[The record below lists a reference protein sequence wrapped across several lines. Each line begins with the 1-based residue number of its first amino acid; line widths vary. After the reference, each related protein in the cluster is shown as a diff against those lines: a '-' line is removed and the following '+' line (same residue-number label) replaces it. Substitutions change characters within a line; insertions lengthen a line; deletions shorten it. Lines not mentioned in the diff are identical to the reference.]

1 MRRTVIV
8 VPCYNEARR
17 LDVAQFDAY
26 LGAISRV
33 ELLFVNDGSTDATA
47 PLLDELAG
55 RWPCRARVLHLESN
69 VGKAEAVRRG
79 VAAAMAR
86 VDVEYVGFWDADLAT
101 PLGAILVFVAVLD
114 RLAAIDLVLGARVA
128 LLGRAIER
136 DPARRL
142 LGRIFAA
149 TASLVLGLSVR
160 DTQCGA
166 KLFRVGPRARA
177 LFAEPFQSRWIFD
190 VELLARYLDG
200 GGEARGI
207 YELPVDSWR
216 DVAGSKVRPSDF
228 VRAIGEMAQ
237 IFRRYRRTTR
247 ARRAVALL
255 TAPLRP
261 LLRGRRDRDRCPLRD
276 PLGLGRARSAR
287 RAPRGGPRGGGRR
300 RGQLLAQ
307 LPLHLRQPAPTP
319 GDAGPLHHGCGARRR
334 PELAHRARPDRARRA
349 LPPRAARRD
358 RGGPRPRVPAQPTL
372 DLRPRRGAA
381 RPLKR
386 SR

>member
-1 MRRTVIV
+1 VRRTVIV

-255 TAPLRP
+255 TAPFVRYSGAGAIGTAVHYGI
-261 LLRGRRDRDRCPLRD
+261 LLALVELAQLGA
-276 PLGLGRARSAR
+276 PLGAALGAV
-287 RAPRGGPRGGGRR
+287 GGAAVNYWLNYHFTFVSRR
-300 RGQLLAQ
+300 RHRETLARFIMVAALGVGLNWLIVRALTELGAHYLLAQ
-307 LPLHLRQPAPTP
+307 LAATAAVLALGYLLNRRWTFGPDAERP
-319 GDAGPLHHGCGARRR
+319 GR
-334 PELAHRARPDRARRA
+334 
-349 LPPRAARRD
+349 
-358 RGGPRPRVPAQPTL
+358 
-372 DLRPRRGAA
+372 
-381 RPLKR
+381 
-386 SR
+386 